1 MAIGVRRSYGI
12 SASAIGAASCALL
25 EAPLSSEAEL
35 WLARPSDEAILLGA
49 FQRATETP
57 SVSLVRRGSGG
68 PRVRIGP
75 GSLWVGL
82 LLSRVDALVSCD
94 EARIVNRY
102 VRPLLRALTRCGA
115 QAHFFG
121 RDWISVKHRPAA
133 WVGFA
138 HDRASGRTALEAIVA
153 RGTPFEVD
161 PRESYLG
168 KEPGTIASI
177 VGEAP
182 SEERLAD
189 ALVESFSAT
198 YGHAATDL
206 GALPTFPVGEP
217 IPIDPP
223 WAATFED
230 AIGPLA
236 AGLDA
241 IGRFRFGGDLL
252 ASRDAVAALE
262 AALPS
267 VSDNGVTAAVDAALG
282 APGTA
287 LDGVRSLSNVR
298 DVILEARRVSPQ
310 NLA

>member
-1 MAIGVRRSYGI
+1 M
-12 SASAIGAASCALL
+12 
-25 EAPLSSEAEL
+25 
-35 WLARPSDEAILLGA
+35 
-49 FQRATETP
+49 
-57 SVSLVRRGSGG
+57 
-68 PRVRIGP
+68 GP